1 MEDIDYVRL
10 NYGAVFSSGSRPSE
24 RASERAPRRC
34 DATPRAGSKERAEA
48 GEGRKSQR
56 TDFVFPVATLISLR
70 TRIFLP
76 PSRHFLPFS
85 FSTVPIHSPPR
96 EWTTVVYEP
105 TSFPIDGH
113 LLTPLDRAIYI
124 SRLVSI
130 RIVSINGVKKSSIR
144 TFLSSFSFSLLLLPL
159 PFRFNSASI
168 RGKRIAQLREK
179 LAEKVSLARYV
190 QKPGREI
197 SFFTRLVDTC
207 RHGVA
212 ERVREKKR
220 GRRGKNKAPLS
231 VASLYARISRVLYL
245 ASHAKR
251 DRKRISSS

>member
-144 TFLSSFSFSLLLLPL
+144 TFLSSFSFSLLLLP
-159 PFRFNSASI
+159 SI
-168 RGKRIAQLREK
+168 SFQLGLDSRETNRTTSGETRGK
-179 LAEKVSLARYV
+179 
-190 QKPGREI
+190 
-197 SFFTRLVDTC
+197 SFPRTIRAKA
-207 RHGVA
+207 G
-212 ERVREKKR
+212 KR
-220 GRRGKNKAPLS
+220 NIFLHAP
-231 VASLYARISRVLYL
+231 R
-245 ASHAKR
+245 
-251 DRKRISSS
+251 

>member
-1 MEDIDYVRL
+1 MEQYFPLAHAR
-10 NYGAVFSSGSRPSE
+10 ASE

-34 DATPRAGSKERAEA
+34 DATPRAGSKEWAEA

-76 PSRHFLPFS
+76 RAFLSHHFLPFS

-124 SRLVSI
+124 SRPVSI

-144 TFLSSFSFSLLLLPL
+144 TFLSSSSFPLLLLPL
-159 PFRFNSASI
+159 PFRSNSASTRPI

-197 SFFTRLVDTC
+197 SF
-207 RHGVA
+207 H
-212 ERVREKKR
+212 
-220 GRRGKNKAPLS
+220 AP
-231 VASLYARISRVLYL
+231 R
-245 ASHAKR
+245 
-251 DRKRISSS
+251 

>member
-1 MEDIDYVRL
+1 MEQYFPL
-10 NYGAVFSSGSRPSE
+10 AHA
-24 RASERAPRRC
+24 RASERANKRHA
-34 DATPRAGSKERAEA
+34 DATQRRAGSKEWAEA

-96 EWTTVVYEP
+96 EWTTEP

-124 SRLVSI
+124 SRPVSI
-130 RIVSINGVKKSSIR
+130 RIVSINGVKKSSIP
-144 TFLSSFSFSLLLLPL
+144 TFLSSSSFPLLLLPL
-159 PFRFNSASI
+159 PFRSNSASTRPI

-197 SFFTRLVDTC
+197 SF
-207 RHGVA
+207 H
-212 ERVREKKR
+212 
-220 GRRGKNKAPLS
+220 AP
-231 VASLYARISRVLYL
+231 R
-245 ASHAKR
+245 
-251 DRKRISSS
+251 

>member
-34 DATPRAGSKERAEA
+34 DATPRAGSKEWAEA

-76 PSRHFLPFS
+76 PAFPSRHFLPFS

-96 EWTTVVYEP
+96 EWTTEP

-124 SRLVSI
+124 SRPVSI

-144 TFLSSFSFSLLLLPL
+144 TFLSSSSFPLLLLPL
-159 PFRFNSASI
+159 PFRSNSASTRPI

-197 SFFTRLVDTC
+197 SF
-207 RHGVA
+207 H
-212 ERVREKKR
+212 
-220 GRRGKNKAPLS
+220 AP
-231 VASLYARISRVLYL
+231 R
-245 ASHAKR
+245 
-251 DRKRISSS
+251 